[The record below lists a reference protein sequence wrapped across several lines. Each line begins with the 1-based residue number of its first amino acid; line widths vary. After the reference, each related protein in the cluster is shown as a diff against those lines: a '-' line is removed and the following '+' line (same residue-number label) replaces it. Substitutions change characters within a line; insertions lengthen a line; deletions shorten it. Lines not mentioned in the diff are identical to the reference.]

1 MPQLI
6 TAGPLKP
13 IYLEEYDD
21 RLEELDVDA
30 EVLLSLDLAI
40 LSISAVTTKDSE
52 VSVAILDPEG
62 EVLITTSVL
71 SGQRLKVTTEDPE
84 LCLQPREVEGSEEL
98 VQPKVFLPFSEST
111 TSQYTV
117 KVQTGFQ
124 GTLSCHA

>member
-1 MPQLI
+1 VPQLI